1 MQVLP
6 NSRLGRIALGAF
18 LFFLVMLGLTL
29 ILYNWLNYP
38 PTGFTS
44 VVGYVTAGSS
54 LLTLLLCLAAIIA
67 REERSIT
74 IIVCMITTF
83 IVTAAL
89 VIDIIN
95 ATIA

>member
-1 MQVLP
+1 MQILP

-18 LFFLVMLGLTL
+18 LFFLVVLVLTL
-29 ILYNWLNYP
+29 ILYTWLNFP

-44 VVGYVTAGSS
+44 VVGYLTAGSS
-54 LLTLLLCLAAIIA
+54 LLTLMLCLSAVIA
-67 REERSIT
+67 KEERSIT

-95 ATIA
+95 AGMS